1 MGALYVAPN
10 ICNICYN
17 RLFIGFESDGHHM
30 SMKCC
35 FINMLHGVM
44 KCVRRHRGLHRRFG
58 LFWVVCVR
66 HHKRPHC
73 QFCDLLLQCVTRS
86 YMLLY
91 VRLIRVRGTPRF
103 RTMWDCTCTDE
114 RELVGRLPFVF
125 MCDVVVMIYVM
136 IKQGPPRLGW
146 PLFFSRKRPL
156 GVSGLEVL
164 GL

>member
-1 MGALYVAPN
+1 MQRFLFFVGISGKMGVLHVAPY
-10 ICNICYN
+10 ICNTCYN
-17 RLFIGFESDGHHM
+17 RLFIGFCSDGHHM

-44 KCVRRHRGLHRRFG
+44 KCARRHRRLHRHFRS
-58 LFWVVCVR
+58 FWIICVR

-73 QFCDLLLQCVTRS
+73 QFCNFLLQCVIRS

-103 RTMWDCTCTDE
+103 RTMWDCTYTDE

-125 MCDVVVMIYVM
+125 VCVIHDDEIT
-136 IKQGPPRLGW
+136 
-146 PLFFSRKRPL
+146 
-156 GVSGLEVL
+156 
-164 GL
+164 